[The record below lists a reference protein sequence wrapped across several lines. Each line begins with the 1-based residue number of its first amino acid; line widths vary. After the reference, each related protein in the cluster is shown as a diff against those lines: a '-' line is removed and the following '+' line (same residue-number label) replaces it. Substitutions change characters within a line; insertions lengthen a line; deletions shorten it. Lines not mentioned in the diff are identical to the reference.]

1 MKNLLTIAA
10 MMAAGAALAATDV
23 DSGNMFGF
31 VPVTGATGLKAIAVP
46 VAGYGASAD
55 VKIAEILQTT
65 GLAGKSA
72 TYDGDK
78 LYTMAAGGKYNEYV
92 LQEDKTWKAS
102 RVVTVG
108 ASGITADSGKP
119 ADEATLERGQAFWL
133 DTTAT
138 TVYLMGQAA
147 TEAVEIEPTTGWQM
161 IGNPS
166 MTAALKVSD
175 VPGVAGAYLAVGANK
190 YQHLGEGDGWYNAK
204 TRKAVTD
211 SDVIAVGQGAMYR
224 KPQAN

>member
-10 MMAAGAALAATDV
+10 MMAAGVALAATNV

-102 RVVTVG
+102 RIVTVG
-108 ASGITADSGKP
+108 ASGMTVVTGTP
-119 ADEATLERGQAFWL
+119 AKEASLKRGQAFWL

-138 TVYLMGQAA
+138 KVYLMGQAQSDE
-147 TEAVEIEPTTGWQM
+147 EAIIWITDGWQM

-166 MTAALKVSD
+166 MTQEWLVKD
-175 VPGVAGAYLAVGANK
+175 VAGSQGAYLAVGEK
-190 YQHLGEGDGWYNAK
+190 SYQYLKGNWY
-204 TRKAVTD
+204 D
-211 SDVIAVGQGAMYR
+211 SDSHKQVTNDDKIGVGQGAMYR
-224 KPQAN
+224 KAN